1 MQDVFLQKIVLYK
14 TGLYE
19 RSYIK
24 QGYIK
29 QGYIRPGRMKRRD
42 INAARLD
49 WLSHRGSGPSAQAA
63 DCRLYKRPGF
73 GVRRHSGRRPWGGSG
88 LQRRLRQVLPENRF
102 RVVGG
107 QLRRKVY
114 LF

>member
-42 INAARLD
+42 INAAHLD

-63 DCRLYKRPGF
+63 DCLLYERPALACAGIPA
-73 GVRRHSGRRPWGGSG
+73 GGLGEEAVYSAACVRYS
-88 LQRRLRQVLPENRF
+88 LRTASE
-102 RVVGG
+102 
-107 QLRRKVY
+107 
-114 LF
+114 